1 MADTKET
8 RPSYQLRG
16 INQKTSKYE
25 FPIAEFLDIRNMDF
39 DVPNAHQKRPGST
52 YAIPS
57 NTGTSGPISSL
68 FEFTK
73 LTGESYIVAGS
84 DTAMFY
90 LTAAG
95 FTTLSTG
102 WNNGQPADMLT
113 FVNKLW
119 MANGQNWSSFDGNT
133 VLSTGL
139 PISTFEAIY
148 SNGATLNYLFLAQP
162 STSTG
167 GSYFLVNGATMIHG
181 GSGASRVIRSIYL
194 AYSYLRSDGYQGPA
208 DFQLTARN
216 IIQNSPGNTNEFFSP
231 SSGSGLFWAWPGG
244 FTVPAGRGI
253 TGISIW
259 FAEDTIYSLGP
270 QENIPGVGLVAT
282 GALGWRSQLAG
293 KDFGSFTLK
302 PGADLSRFW
311 LYTTIPTSGLFATND
326 GAASATY
333 WAASFIPGSTW
344 ATFDGV
350 ALGAAAFSAMA
361 FDYFAT
367 YVPKYIEVNQNI
379 MFAAGFSSAPS
390 DMWTSEVGLPETFLP
405 TSGVQVRSNDGDRIF
420 AIAKFNNQI
429 IVMKETSFHKFI
441 GNSSD
446 TYQLIEVSS
455 QYGCLSNKS
464 VVQVKQSLFWLDR
477 KGILEYNGASF
488 DIISTPVEGI
498 FRRMNISAAKE
509 KAQAVH
515 HLYRNQIWFGIP
527 IDGSTTNNF
536 TVVYDYSVGA
546 WTFFD
551 GYNPASYTYAKGSL
565 TKPTA
570 WRGDYSGLVHYMG
583 ESFYSDSG
591 QGITCLSFS
600 SFENVGGENQTTLW
614 RRLFLDVQPATGT
627 TGTINGQVFT
637 NYNTSSVQGTFAI
650 YQNQFQTR
658 AEMGVQGKAIAAQI
672 SHSSASLPLLI
683 NGYAWA
689 NRGLR
694 NV

>member
-1 MADTKET
+1 MADEKPTDPFYKL
-8 RPSYQLRG
+8 QG
-16 INQKTSKYE
+16 VNQKISKYE

-52 YAIPS
+52 FAIPS
-57 NTGTSGPISSL
+57 GAGTSGPINSL

-73 LTGESYIVAGS
+73 LTGESYMVAGS
-84 DTAMFY
+84 DTALFY

-95 FTTLSTG
+95 YTTLSTG
-102 WNNGQPADMLT
+102 WSNGQPADMLT

-119 MANGQNWSSFDGNT
+119 AANGQNWSWFDGSS
-133 VLSTGL
+133 VVPAGL
-139 PISTFEAIY
+139 PIESRSVFFYNSQGQTY
-148 SNGATLNYLFLAQP
+148 TYLFSPTAFN
-162 STSTG
+162 SSG
-167 GSYFLVNGATMIHG
+167 GSYFLVNGATMMHHPTG
-181 GSGASRVIRSIYL
+181 FTSIVRAVYV
-194 AYSYLRSDGYQGPA
+194 AYSYLRNDGYQGPA

-216 IIQNSPGNTNEFFSP
+216 VVMTSPGNAAEFF
-231 SSGSGLFWAWPGG
+231 GGTNMQIGG

-253 TGISIW
+253 TAIAVW
-259 FAEDTIYSLGP
+259 FAEDTIVFGGGAQSEL
-270 QENIPGVGLVAT
+270 IPGVGTVAT
-282 GALGWRSQLAG
+282 GKMGWVDQHANTNFASI
-293 KDFGSFTLK
+293 TMK

-311 LYTTIPTSGLFATND
+311 LYTLIPTTSLFTATDGLATYFAATFTGGAGLF
-326 GAASATY
+326 GVY
-333 WAASFIPGSTW
+333 
-344 ATFDGV
+344 DGV
-350 ALGAAAFSAMA
+350 ALGAQAFSAMT
-361 FDYFAT
+361 FDFFAT

-379 MFAAGFSSAPS
+379 MLASGFSSAPS
-390 DMWTSEVGLPETFLP
+390 DAWVSEVGLPETYLP
-405 TSGVQVRSNDGDRIF
+405 TSGFQVRTNDGDKVF
-420 AIAKFNNQI
+420 ATRKFNNYWVI
-429 IVMKETSFHKFI
+429 MKEKSFHKLL
-441 GNSSD
+441 GNSAD
-446 TYQLIEVSS
+446 TYDLVEISD
-455 QYGCLSNKS
+455 QYGCLSNSS

-488 DIISTPVEGI
+488 DIISSSVEGI

-509 KAQAVH
+509 KAVAVH
-515 HLYRNQIWFGIP
+515 HLYRSQIWFGIP

-551 GYNPASYTYAKGSL
+551 GFSPGAFTFAKGSL
-565 TKPTA
+565 TRPTV

-591 QGITCLSFS
+591 QGITCLSLS
-600 SFENVGGENQTTLW
+600 RFENVGGENQTTLW
-614 RRLFLDVQPATGT
+614 RRLFLDVATASGT
-627 TGTINGQVFT
+627 TGQIKGQVFT
-637 NYNTSSVQGTFAI
+637 NYDTSTVQGTFAI

-658 AEMGVQGKAIAAQI
+658 AEMGIQGKAIAAQI